1 MQQKE
6 RSMQT
11 HISFFFFFPQA
22 LPYFTSVN
30 GRKKAERQEALRQ
43 GLSFDSFR
51 PVQSLWP
58 FAGPPLA
65 VFYQRRPN
73 CLFTKDCLSMFVFLQ

>member
-30 GRKKAERQEALRQ
+30 GRKKSRKTGGITA
-43 GLSFDSFR
+43 GL
-51 PVQSLWP
+51 
-58 FAGPPLA
+58 
-65 VFYQRRPN
+65 VF
-73 CLFTKDCLSMFVFLQ
+73 